1 MPTFNQ
7 LIHNN
12 QRKKRKRFSRRKPL
26 EQWPQKKGVCLK
38 VYTTTPRK
46 PNSAT
51 RKVAKISLT
60 NNKKIIAYI
69 PGIGHQLQQHST
81 VLIRWGRT
89 QDLPGL
95 RFKIIRGKFDSTPVE
110 FRKTRRSKYGI
121 KKPN

>member
-7 LIHNN
+7 LVHNS
-12 QRKKRKRFSRRKPL
+12 QRLKRKRFSRRKAL
-26 EQWPQKKGVCLK
+26 DLCPQKKGVCLK
-38 VYTTTPRK
+38 VYTTSPKK

-51 RKVAKISLT
+51 RKVVKVSLT

-81 VLIRWGRT
+81 VLIRGGRT

-121 KKPN
+121 KRPN